1 MDDRISTSGYVF
13 SLGSRVVSWSS
24 KKQAI
29 VALSFGQAEYIA
41 VTSTSCQ
48 EIWI

>member
-1 MDDRISTSGYVF
+1 MDHRISTSGYIF

-24 KKQAI
+24 KKQATM
-29 VALSFGQAEYIA
+29 AASFGEEKYIA
-41 VTSTSCQ
+41 ATSTSCQ